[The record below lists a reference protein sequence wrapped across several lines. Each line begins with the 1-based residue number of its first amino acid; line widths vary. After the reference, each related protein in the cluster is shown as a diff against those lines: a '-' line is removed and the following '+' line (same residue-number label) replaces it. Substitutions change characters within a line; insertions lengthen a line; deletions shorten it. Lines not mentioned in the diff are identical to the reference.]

1 MVWYGMVWYVENS
14 LLSSNTERQLL
25 VALQAAGNGLWLPLE
40 RAESPSHSCTYKPGS
55 VWFETLLG

>member
-1 MVWYGMVWYVENS
+1 MVWYVENS

-40 RAESPSHSCTYKPGS
+40 RAESPSHSRTVSQVQSGLKHYWDEP
-55 VWFETLLG
+55 